1 MRRPPTQLAEPAA
14 KEPSGRFGKRPGDAD
29 HRYVNGARPIAD
41 RASCPLGVPT
51 TRPGFVQKAPTAYP
65 RRSNDSEH
73 AHEKKSPTQNQ
84 PMKPDREEC
93 RGATGY
99 CEKYL
104 RIRLTSCRLVVIHK
118 VWRRWAGR
126 RNQPKNA

>member
-73 AHEKKSPTQNQ
+73 GIRKEIADAKSADESRARGKMWGFGILRNLFL
-84 PMKPDREEC
+84 REC
-93 RGATGY
+93 ADY
-99 CEKYL
+99 
-104 RIRLTSCRLVVIHK
+104 S
-118 VWRRWAGR
+118 
-126 RNQPKNA
+126 

>member
-73 AHEKKSPTQNQ
+73 AHEKKSTAHNHQ
-84 PMKPDREEC
+84 MKPRARGMTWGLGMMPIYSCANC
-93 RGATGY
+93 RFP
-99 CEKYL
+99 
-104 RIRLTSCRLVVIHK
+104 LT
-118 VWRRWAGR
+118 
-126 RNQPKNA
+126 